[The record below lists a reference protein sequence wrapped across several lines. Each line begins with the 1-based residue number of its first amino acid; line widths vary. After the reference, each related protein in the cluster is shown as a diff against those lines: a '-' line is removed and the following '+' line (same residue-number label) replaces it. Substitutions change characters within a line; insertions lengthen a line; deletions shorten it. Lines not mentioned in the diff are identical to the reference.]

1 MGLFSRFMLRVGV
14 ANRLGLFAVLSV
26 LILFASLFLARSYEL
41 RALGGAEA
49 LCQEQDERGMIV
61 ETSASYQTEAMAE
74 WRVFLAATNIYTS
87 EIGKLRYA
95 ENDVDEL
102 VKIFRALGVKE
113 ENLIV
118 LKSSNED
125 PYKTTSQRSIELN
138 YKRFISGL
146 TENSIAFVFLSG
158 HGFTDANGTGSYY
171 APKDFIYDY
180 FDETKISINDMMTQL
195 SESKARFKWLCV
207 DACRNDLA
215 PSVKKRSNSKAKN
228 LAISQV
234 PEGVILTQSCRQ
246 GQFSYEYGGSDAPFN
261 NGLFTRAFVD
271 AISGRSPE
279 ADANRD
285 GVVTLGEIRD
295 YLESRVPK
303 DAQRYCNGMQNP
315 TFTMMKGASFSD
327 IADYKLFEDM
337 PIFGHHP
344 KDWWRG
350 QTLRQEAEALE
361 KEEKYGEALEKIKEA
376 YSILPDVPEVEKL
389 KNRIEELFRA
399 HDNGAKA
406 KDAYKNAEEALNAK
420 KFQEALQYIDQAI
433 QLDPNNSTYPIY
445 RKLIESQ
452 QKLAGEPP
460 KPQVVGPPKP
470 QVDEADSA
478 RSESPTSGGV
488 SETNPAPETGSLK
501 AGAVRELTIS
511 GVKVRFRWCPPG
523 EFMMGSPSSEAG
535 RDDDEAQHKVR
546 ISRGFWLAETE
557 TTQELWHAVMGDN
570 PSYFKGNDLPVEQV
584 SWDDCQE
591 FIKKLNSNA
600 RSGLHFQLPSEAHW
614 EYACRAGTRGAY
626 NVSVASLDNSGWY
639 SDNSNGATHKV
650 GTKTSNAW
658 GLYDM
663 HGNVWEWCSDWYGG
677 YPSGDATNPTGP
689 KSGSGRVVRGGGW
702 DNRSGNCR
710 SALRRRFS
718 PGNRDIYLGFRL
730 ELTDASK

>member
-74 WRVFLAATNIYTS
+74 WRVFLAATNNYTS
-87 EIGKLRYA
+87 EIGELRYA

-102 VKIFRALGVKE
+102 VNIFRALGVKD

-118 LKSSNED
+118 LKSSNKD
-125 PYKTTSQRSIELN
+125 PYKTTSQRSI
-138 YKRFISGL
+138 
-146 TENSIAFVFLSG
+146 
-158 HGFTDANGTGSYY
+158 D
-171 APKDFIYDY
+171 
-180 FDETKISINDMMTQL
+180 DMMTQL

-215 PSVKKRSNSKAKN
+215 SSVKIKKKSNSKAKN

-246 GQFSYEYGGSDAPFN
+246 GQASYEYGGSDAPFN

-285 GVVTLGEIRD
+285 GVVTLGEIRK

-344 KDWWRG
+344 KDWRRG

-406 KDAYKNAEEALNAK
+406 QEAYKKSEEALNAE

-433 QLDPNNSTYPIY
+433 QLDPKNSTYPIY

-452 QKLAGEPP
+452 QKLGEKPNVEPP
-460 KPQVVGPPKP
+460 T
-470 QVDEADSA
+470 SA
-478 RSESPTSGGV
+478 GASRTLSIAGV
-488 SETNPAPETGSLK
+488 ETN
-501 AGAVRELTIS
+501 
-511 GVKVRFRWCPPG
+511 FRWCPPG
-523 EFMMGSPSSEAG
+523 TFTMGSPMSEER
-535 RDDDEAQHKVR
+535 RDDDERQHEVR
-546 ISRGFWLAETE
+546 LTKGFWVCEVPVTVAAFRKFVDETGYKTEAEK
-557 TTQELWHAVMGDN
+557 AGDKYTWLK
-570 PSYFKGNDLPVEQV
+570 PGFSGDIEYSFEQKLSHPVVCV
-584 SWDDCQE
+584 SWNDAQSY
-591 FIKKLNSNA
+591 IKWANEKYA
-600 RSGLHFQLPSEAHW
+600 PSGMKIQLPSEAHW
-614 EYACRAGTRGAY
+614 EYACRAGSKTAY
-626 NVSVASLDNSGWY
+626 WWGNAPEDGKGKANVADASAKKKFPDWSTFSFVDGY
-639 SDNSNGATHKV
+639 VYTSPV
-650 GTKTSNAW
+650 GSFEANAW

-663 HGNVWEWCSDWYGG
+663 HGNVWEWCSDWYGD
-677 YPSGDATNPTGP
+677 YPSGDATDPTGP
-689 KSGSGRVVRGGGW
+689 QNGSSRVYRGGGW
-702 DNRSGNCR
+702 DSTSGNCR
-710 SALRRRFS
+710 SADRGRNTPEYRS
-718 PGNRDIYLGFRL
+718 ICLGFRL
-730 ELTDASK
+730 ELTDALK